1 MKRVALLSHRF
12 GNIGHNFM
20 ALGAEAV
27 AREAFGDDVEITHF
41 EQHRP
46 FQIYPEGHWLR
57 WIDRV
62 RHGRLRG
69 IRSYLGR
76 EDTYRKLWVK
86 TRPLEF
92 DLAVACGGPN
102 LVSGAAAS
110 PEMRIL
116 LHHFNGA
123 FRYRDVP
130 LLDAAVGSGFP
141 LEHVPEC
148 LSPGDETFYRTAS
161 SLVSAI
167 TVREAEAARLYA
179 TMGVQA
185 PLIPCIAIASG
196 RWFERFRNE
205 PEAVV
210 QRAADGGIVM
220 VNFQAKGSNT
230 DWDQGVD
237 PVAWMELVRGIIAD
251 LLADGRRVELV
262 CHSAYEHRL
271 AKQLAPE
278 LPAHFPK
285 TEQEYGKV
293 MARAAVGFV
302 SRIHAAIALAGIGVP
317 SLVVGNDTRIGTTA
331 EMGLPSYFTKHL
343 NRETALIE
351 IRNLLSSADSERER
365 LSALRETVLTRYVEQ
380 FTRCARA

>member
-1 MKRVALLSHRF
+1 MKRLALLSHRF

-20 ALGAEAV
+20 ALGAEVV

-41 EQHRP
+41 EQHHP

-57 WIDRV
+57 WIDKV
-62 RHGRLRG
+62 RHGRLSWVR
-69 IRSYLGR
+69 YHLGR
-76 EDTYRKLWVK
+76 ENAYRKLWEK

-110 PEMRIL
+110 PEIRIL

-123 FRYRDVP
+123 FRHQGVP
-130 LLDAAVGSGFP
+130 LLDAAIGSGFP
-141 LEHVPEC
+141 LERIPER
-148 LSPGDETFYRTAS
+148 LSPEDENFYRAAT

-167 TVREAEAARLYA
+167 TVRESEAVRLYA
-179 TMGVQA
+179 TIGVQA

-196 RWFERFRNE
+196 RWFDRFRNE
-205 PEAVV
+205 PGAVAE
-210 QRAADGGIVM
+210 RAVDGGIVI

-230 DWDQGVD
+230 DWNQRVD
-237 PVAWMELVRGIIAD
+237 PVAWMELVRCVIAD
-251 LLADGRRVELV
+251 LRADGRRVELV
-262 CHSAYEHRL
+262 CHSTYEHRL
-271 AKQLAPE
+271 AKQLAPD

-285 TEQEYGKV
+285 TEEEYGKI

-302 SRIHAAIALAGIGVP
+302 SRIHAGIALAGVGVP

-343 NRETALIE
+343 SRETALAE
-351 IRNLLSSADSERER
+351 VRKLLSSADSERDR
-365 LSALRETVLTRYVEQ
+365 LRALREDALTRYVEQ